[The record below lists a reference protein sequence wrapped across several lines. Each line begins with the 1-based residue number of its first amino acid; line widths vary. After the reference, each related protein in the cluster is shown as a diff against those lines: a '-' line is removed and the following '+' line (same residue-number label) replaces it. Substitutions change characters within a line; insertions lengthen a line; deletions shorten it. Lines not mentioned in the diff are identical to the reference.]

1 MIGIDIE
8 RLDTVIKKNDIFCD
22 SINNNINS
30 MIENINELNSLYLGN
45 DLQFL
50 FQNLTEQVTEL
61 GSIPKIVESYS
72 EVMRNVK
79 TGYLAQNVNLNYKL
93 SRISSN
99 TNNM

>member
-1 MIGIDIE
+1 MIGIDLE
-8 RLDTVIKKNDIFCD
+8 RLDTVINKNDIYYD
-22 SINNNINS
+22 SIKHNVNS
-30 MIENINELNSLYLGN
+30 MVDNINELNSLHSGN

-50 FQNLTEQVTEL
+50 FQELTEQVREL
-61 GSIPKIVESYS
+61 ESIPTVIESYS

-79 TGYLAQNVNLNYKL
+79 AGYLAQNVNLNYKL